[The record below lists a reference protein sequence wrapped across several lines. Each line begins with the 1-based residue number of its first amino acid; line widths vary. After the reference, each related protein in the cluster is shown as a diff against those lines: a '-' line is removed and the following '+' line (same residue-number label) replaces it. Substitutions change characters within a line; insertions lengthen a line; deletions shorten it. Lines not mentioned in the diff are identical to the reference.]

1 MLLVMPLYVALAEIK
16 AGEPNIFT
24 GLVSTLF
31 PPSRIFQWD
40 AGNEPGPEQSL
51 KHAAKSTGRSY
62 MEVYYDWLVPP
73 DGDEPGVLW
82 KPLQA
87 YQDGDFEN
95 LRSIHEHPLTVPGVS
110 GMSKRSGE
118 GCMHELAFFS
128 VVVRLHRKL
137 TIICMSCFALVLARS
152 RCWRAL
158 FHFSRW
164 LHAQPLADSLGKRSQ
179 SRLEAAVGARR

>member
-1 MLLVMPLYVALAEIK
+1 MSISVALAEIK
-16 AGEPNIFT
+16 AGEPTVFT

-31 PPSRIFQWD
+31 PPSRIYQWD

-51 KHAAKSTGRSY
+51 KHAAKSTGRGY

-110 GMSKRSGE
+110 GTSKRTLSPLPPS
-118 GCMHELAFFS
+118 MHCRHRMRDADLLCFTVEMHSIQMLGHILRSSRMGAHLA
-128 VVVRLHRKL
+128 
-137 TIICMSCFALVLARS
+137 TC
-152 RCWRAL
+152 
-158 FHFSRW
+158 
-164 LHAQPLADSLGKRSQ
+164 
-179 SRLEAAVGARR
+179 